1 MVMNPNL
8 IPTAVNVVIG
18 DNLYELKFWVEL
30 NSNDSSPQPMD
41 MDRRPE
47 EGGADPRSEADA
59 DGRGSGWSLA
69 PKPNDG
75 GQGGNNNGKSGLSGK
90 GVSMALPIF
99 KLHVPIAGGDSGAG
113 PVRGEAAV
121 HGQDGA
127 ALAAI
132 SEASPKMSGVR

>member
-1 MVMNPNL
+1 
-8 IPTAVNVVIG
+8 
-18 DNLYELKFWVEL
+18 
-30 NSNDSSPQPMD
+30 
-41 MDRRPE
+41 
-47 EGGADPRSEADA
+47 
-59 DGRGSGWSLA
+59 
-69 PKPNDG
+69 
-75 GQGGNNNGKSGLSGK
+75 
-90 GVSMALPIF
+90 MALPIF